1 MRKNHSIFLRFMA
14 SAALAAVL
22 LTSCAGG
29 AATYEKQMEL
39 GRKYLTEM
47 NYAEAIA
54 AFTEAIKLNPDDIE
68 AYMARAEAYAALEK
82 YDEATA
88 DYTAVIEKTGDQ
100 PYLQATAYIG
110 RAGVGESTAALTDAE
125 SDYTAALAQ
134 LEKDTDA
141 QDADAVLILKKKVLV
156 KHAAVCV
163 TLALLE
169 KAADDYD
176 ALEAL
181 GENVTAKRNELAD
194 LVKDTTGAD
203 MDAENS
209 SLPPDTADAD
219 TTDTA
224 ETPENPETVDT
235 TEKPDTK
242 DTPDSKET
250 AADSKQEQAASSK
263 EEAASSKTEEQ
274 PASSKQE
281 TQPAQQVEKK
291 ETYQAIED
299 QGCATGSVT
308 YQVGTN
314 TIWATDKIGGEDLW
328 NEWDYTYTLSQ
339 PVLSVEHP
347 HTGSTLFHVPEGTV
361 VTLLLKA
368 YGADLVWTG
377 ETEADGS
384 GKYVSEPYSESY
396 DDIYWGTIS
405 SADKLLHGEEMD
417 NTQDTA
423 SMTVKKGKIYVITD
437 EGEGGPIIR
446 YPAIGFVAD

>member
-22 LTSCAGG
+22 LTSCAGS
-29 AATYEKQMEL
+29 AATYEKQIEL

-88 DYTAVIEKTGDQ
+88 DYTAVIEKTDDQ

-110 RAGVGESTAALTDAE
+110 RAGVGESTASLTDAE

-134 LEKDTDA
+134 LAKDTDK
-141 QDADAVLILKKKVLV
+141 QDADAVLTLKKDILV

-169 KAADDYD
+169 KAANDYD

-194 LVKDTTGAD
+194 LVKDATDVDT
-203 MDAENS
+203 DAENNG
-209 SLPPDTADAD
+209 LTPDT
-219 TTDTA
+219 
-224 ETPENPETVDT
+224 ETPENPETADT
-235 TEKPDTK
+235 ADT
-242 DTPDSKET
+242 KET

-263 EEAASSKTEEQ
+263 EEAASSKEEQ
-274 PASSKQE
+274 PASSKEEAASSKQE
-281 TQPAQQVEKK
+281 TQPAQQTGQK
-291 ETYQAIED
+291 ETYKVSNPNWAEES
-299 QGCATGSVT
+299 ATVS

-314 TIWATDKIGGEDLW
+314 TVHVRLV
-328 NEWDYTYTLSQ
+328 WDEPDAHSVWEYTYTLSQ
-339 PVLSVEHP
+339 PLTSAEHP
-347 HTGSTLFHVPEGTV
+347 SKGSTVFHVPSGTT
-361 VTLLLKA
+361 VTCKWS
-368 YGADLVWTG
+368 YTG
-377 ETEADGS
+377 PNTDIYGS
-384 GKYVSEPYSESY
+384 GGNDFRWVPVSSASTVKWGEYG
-396 DDIYWGTIS
+396 DTAITWGTG
-405 SADKLLHGEEMD
+405 L
-417 NTQDTA
+417 
-423 SMTVKKGKIYVITD
+423 TVQSGRVYAVSNED
-437 EGEGGPIIR
+437 EGGG
-446 YPAIGFVAD
+446 YVAFPAIGFTAD

>member
-1 MRKNHSIFLRFMA
+1 MRKNHSMLLRFMA

-141 QDADAVLILKKKVLV
+141 QDADAVLTLKKDVLA
-156 KHAAVCV
+156 KHAAVCI

-194 LVKDTTGAD
+194 LVKDTTD
-203 MDAENS
+203 VDTDAENS
-209 SLPPDTADAD
+209 GLTPDMAD
-219 TTDTA
+219 TTDTPD
-224 ETPENPETVDT
+224 TPETEDTADT
-235 TEKPDTK
+235 TEKTETK

-250 AADSKQEQAASSK
+250 AADSKEEKSASSK
-263 EEAASSKTEEQ
+263 EEAASSKEEQ
-274 PASSKQE
+274 PA
-281 TQPAQQVEKK
+281 QQTGQK
-291 ETYQAIED
+291 ETYKVKNADWEAES
-299 QGCATGSVT
+299 ATVS
-308 YQVGTN
+308 YQIGAN
-314 TIWATDKIGGEDLW
+314 TVYVRKVWALDPYPQQDVFEI
-328 NEWDYTYTLSQ
+328 TYTFSQ
-339 PVLSVEHP
+339 PLISVEHP
-347 HTGSTLFHVPEGTV
+347 SKGSTVFHVPAGTTITVKGNSEHTDLDDPSSNEKESWNTFGWGTV
-361 VTLLLKA
+361 
-368 YGADLVWTG
+368 
-377 ETEADGS
+377 
-384 GKYVSEPYSESY
+384 
-396 DDIYWGTIS
+396 S
-405 SADKLLHGEEMD
+405 SAGAVKFRNEEVD
-417 NTQDTA
+417 SPEGSWGATL
-423 SMTVKKGKIYVITD
+423 TVKSGTVYAVIDGGESGPYV
-437 EGEGGPIIR
+437 
-446 YPAIGFVAD
+446 YFPAIGFMAD